1 MPSGDDFLGHLSV
14 DEFMEFRVRPACAP
28 SSSAAPRGRPLSC
41 SSARTEIIVFILNAS
56 GAFLVGLEAS
66 EWVPVTVAWVP
77 VTVALAEVLYSFMNF
92 INLTK
97 QVEAY
102 NTALRKVHNVTSP
115 RRTASLRAS
124 SPPRRAATRATPT
137 RKSPLRAKRKGCC

>member
-14 DEFMEFRVRPACAP
+14 DEFMDFRVRPACAP

-77 VTVALAEVLYSFMNF
+77 VTVALAGVVYSFMNF

-97 QVEAY
+97 QVEA
-102 NTALRKVHNVTSP
+102 
-115 RRTASLRAS
+115 
-124 SPPRRAATRATPT
+124 
-137 RKSPLRAKRKGCC
+137 